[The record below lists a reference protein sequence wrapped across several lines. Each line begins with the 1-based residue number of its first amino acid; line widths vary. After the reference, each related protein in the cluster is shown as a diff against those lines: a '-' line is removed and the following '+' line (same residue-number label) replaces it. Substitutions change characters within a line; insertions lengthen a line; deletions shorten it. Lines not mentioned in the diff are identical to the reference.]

1 MKNAVH
7 NRTYKQLRIL
17 WYLHVCVS
25 QEFFIFNRKYKVPN
39 FATDEKRRNVDSNI
53 VRNRKNQIL
62 LLLIFAFFSCKKIEI
77 SAEKIA
83 NKTIE
88 KVFPEKTPKKFLIK
102 YLVKD
107 FENDN
112 SIKEI
117 EGIQVEDLFYKEY
130 FVYTGNRKRVIDG
143 VNKILSENEN
153 KSNCVLTTKED
164 LYRNIRATEEKNKF
178 TNFFWKFEQLNK
190 YEVYSCIKGLNK
202 HYIIFDT
209 KSDTVY
215 HRVEEIRE

>member
-1 MKNAVH
+1 M
-7 NRTYKQLRIL
+7 
-17 WYLHVCVS
+17 
-25 QEFFIFNRKYKVPN
+25 
-39 FATDEKRRNVDSNI
+39 
-53 VRNRKNQIL
+53 RNRKNQIL
-62 LLLIFAFFSCKKIEI
+62 LLLIFAFFSCEKIEI

>member
-1 MKNAVH
+1 M
-7 NRTYKQLRIL
+7 
-17 WYLHVCVS
+17 
-25 QEFFIFNRKYKVPN
+25 
-39 FATDEKRRNVDSNI
+39 
-53 VRNRKNQIL
+53 RNRKNQIL
-62 LLLIFAFFSCKKIEI
+62 LLLILAFFSCKKIES

-88 KVFPEKTPKKFLIK
+88 KVILEKTPKKFLIK

-112 SIKEI
+112 SIIEI

-130 FVYTGNRKRVIDG
+130 FVYIGNRKRVIDG

-153 KSNCVLTTKED
+153 NSNCVLTSKED

-178 TNFFWKFEQLNK
+178 TNFFWKFEQLKK
-190 YEVYSCIKGLNK
+190 YEVYSCTKGLNK

-215 HRVEEIRE
+215 HRVEEIRD